1 MLAAFLLAVREG
13 LEAALIIGIVL
24 SALRQTQR
32 RELVPAVWTGVL
44 AALLVCSGVALGLNS
59 LGLRLEGAAEQIFEG
74 ITMLLAAALL
84 TWMIFWLSR
93 QAPGLKADLEAGTR
107 RASQAGWWSL
117 CGLAFL
123 AVLREGVE
131 LALFLTAASLTAG
144 AQPTLIGALLGLAV
158 AVLLGLLAFAST
170 VRLDMQAFF
179 RVTGFL
185 LLLFSAGLVAHGIH
199 EFNEVGWIPAL
210 IAPVWDLNPVLDE
223 GSVPGMLLKALF
235 GYNGNP
241 SLTEVLAYGLYC
253 AAVLLGLRAAG
264 GAGRARAVQGTV

>member
-1 MLAAFLLAVREG
+1 M
-13 LEAALIIGIVL
+13 
-24 SALRQTQR
+24 
-32 RELVPAVWTGVL
+32 
-44 AALLVCSGVALGLNS
+44 
-59 LGLRLEGAAEQIFEG
+59 
-74 ITMLLAAALL
+74 
-84 TWMIFWLSR
+84 
-93 QAPGLKADLEAGTR
+93 
-107 RASQAGWWSL
+107 
-117 CGLAFL
+117 
-123 AVLREGVE
+123 E

-199 EFNEVGWIPAL
+199 ELNEVGWIPAL

-235 GYNGNP
+235 GYNGNA
-241 SLTEVLAYGLYC
+241 LAHRG
-253 AAVLLGLRAAG
+253 AGLRAVLRRGAAWPAG
-264 GAGRARAVQGTV
+264 GRRPGQGPRGAGNRLDRAAQESKSGLAIHSGETAFLAFISCWAAAG